1 MRHVIIGAGPAG
13 VVAAETLR
21 QHDVKAEILLLRD
34 EPEPAYSRMAIPYL
48 LANKIVESG
57 SYLRHDPEH
66 FNSLNIQQKL
76 ARVESID
83 PENHRLQLPGGET
96 LSYNRLLLA
105 TGSQPVRPPV
115 EGLDQP
121 GIHHCWTLEDAR
133 AISELARPGAQVTLM
148 GAGFIGCIVM
158 EALMGRGVDLT
169 VIEMGDRMVPRMM
182 DRTAGELIRQWCM
195 GKGVQIH
202 TSTRVRS
209 VRHDSSGTARYQLR
223 CDPDGQIAADLIVVA
238 TGVKPNIAFLAGSG
252 IQTASGVL
260 VDHFQRSSVADVY
273 AAGDV
278 CEGLDWSSR
287 HRAVNAIQPAAVETA
302 RIAALNMAGRPAPH
316 AGSLAMNVL
325 DTLGL
330 ISTSYGLWMGSKQS
344 ESSSLVDENSYRY
357 IKLQFEQDHLIGA
370 ITLGMTEHVGV
381 LRGLIQARTDLGVWK
396 HRLMENPSR
405 IMEAYLSI
413 THPSTHR

>member
-21 QHDVKAEILLLRD
+21 QHDTEAEILLLRD

-48 LANKIVESG
+48 LANKIEEHG
-57 SYLRHDPEH
+57 TYLRHDSEH
-66 FNSLNIQQKL
+66 FNALNIQQKL

-83 PENHRLQLPGGET
+83 SESHGLQLQGGKT
-96 LSYNRLLLA
+96 LSYDRLLLA

-133 AISELARPGAQVTLM
+133 AISDLAQPGSYVTLM
-148 GAGFIGCIVM
+148 GAGFIGCIIM
-158 EALMGRGVDLT
+158 EALMARGVNLT
-169 VIEMGDRMVPRMM
+169 VIEMGNRMVPRMM
-182 DRTAGELIRQWCM
+182 DQTAGDLIKQWCV
-195 GKGVQIH
+195 GKGVRIY

-209 VRHDSSGTARYQLR
+209 VKPDSSGKARYQLQ
-223 CDPDGQIAADLIVVA
+223 CDPDVQIAANLIIVA
-238 TGVKPNIAFLAGSG
+238 TGIKPNIAFLAGSG
-252 IQTASGVL
+252 IETAGGVL
-260 VDHFQRSSVADVY
+260 VDRFQCSSVPDIY

-287 HRAVNAIQPAAVETA
+287 QRAINAIQPAAVETA
-302 RIAALNMAGRPAPH
+302 RIAALNMAGRTAPH

-325 DTLGL
+325 DTIGL
-330 ISTSYGLWMGSKQS
+330 ISTSFGLWMGSKQS
-344 ESSSLVDENSYRY
+344 ESSSLVDESSYRY

-381 LRGLIQARTDLGVWK
+381 LRGLIQAHTDLGVWK
-396 HRLMENPSR
+396 QRLMENPSR
-405 IMEAYLSI
+405 IMEAYLATS
-413 THPSTHR
+413 HPSTNR